1 MQREP
6 GRIRLAGATCQR
18 LTGSRPRGP
27 RVWPDE
33 NKAGVRGDCQ
43 PGGAKTIAIKGTWKR
58 TAAQSCL
65 RVRMSWDGR
74 RLPLHTPKP
83 LAPGPA
89 AEHAKPW
96 LSSGP
101 WMLCKYPGSPDA
113 AWGAGDAPGLGQQLP
128 AGRPASALSWL
139 YLSAGCLGVRG
150 APPAGCALSPC
161 RRRRRGEQ
169 AAGAGSLRPAPERQA
184 PPPSTRPRP
193 STLAGN
199 LAEPRGPRVLL
210 AREPWQAAA
219 APASAFAAVVAAV
232 AAAPH
237 RLGSPEMSRGT
248 PPTNQMIEVTS
259 RTPRA
264 WSMQEQSQHH
274 QKAC

>member
-1 MQREP
+1 MRREP
-6 GRIRLAGATCQR
+6 GRTRLAGATCQR
-18 LTGSRPRGP
+18 LPGSRPRGP

-74 RLPLHTPKP
+74 RLPLQTPKR
-83 LAPGPA
+83 LALGPA
-89 AEHAKPW
+89 AVHAKPW

-101 WMLCKYPGSPDA
+101 WMLCKYPESPDA
-113 AWGAGDAPGLGQQLP
+113 GWGAGDALGLGQQLP

-161 RRRRRGEQ
+161 RRRREQ

-184 PPPSTRPRP
+184 PPPSARPRP
-193 STLAGN
+193 WAQAPPLHAGRQ
-199 LAEPRGPRVLL
+199 PLL
-210 AREPWQAAA
+210 A
-219 APASAFAAVVAAV
+219 
-232 AAAPH
+232 
-237 RLGSPEMSRGT
+237 T
-248 PPTNQMIEVTS
+248 
-259 RTPRA
+259 RA
-264 WSMQEQSQHH
+264 Q
-274 QKAC
+274 CG